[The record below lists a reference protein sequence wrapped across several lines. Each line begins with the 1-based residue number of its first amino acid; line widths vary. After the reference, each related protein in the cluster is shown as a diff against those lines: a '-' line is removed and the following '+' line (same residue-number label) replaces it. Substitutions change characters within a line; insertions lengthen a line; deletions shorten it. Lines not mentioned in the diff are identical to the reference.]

1 MTSERKARRVL
12 SNKTLELAEAI
23 KGLRAAAQK
32 VFELSQGLPVA
43 EKNIYMILRQVEMLE
58 IEICDPVAV
67 LVESNVNRKG

>member
-1 MTSERKARRVL
+1 ML

-23 KGLRAAAQK
+23 KGLRTSAQK

-43 EKNIYMILRQVEMLE
+43 ENNSYMILRQIEMLE

>member
-1 MTSERKARRVL
+1 ML
-12 SNKTLELAEAI
+12 SKKTQELAEAI
-23 KGLRAAAQK
+23 IGLRTAAQK

-43 EKNIYMILRQVEMLE
+43 ENNTYMILRQIEMLE

>member
-1 MTSERKARRVL
+1 ML
-12 SNKTLELAEAI
+12 SKKIQELAEAI

-43 EKNIYMILRQVEMLE
+43 EKNIYMILCQVEMLE